1 MLTAFSLLGL
11 VVCAKAQDATDPKVE
26 YIKKYSP
33 IAVSEMK
40 RTGVPASI
48 TLAQGLLESGAGN
61 SRLATKANNHFGIR
75 IGPEERSLTTMTLRE
90 SVLGHTIRRRSLLG
104 TTPTS

>member
-1 MLTAFSLLGL
+1 MKKFLLTAFSLLGL

-40 RTGVPASI
+40 YKKPHI
-48 TLAQGLLESGAGN
+48 DMNKL
-61 SRLATKANNHFGIR
+61 K
-75 IGPEERSLTTMTLRE
+75 
-90 SVLGHTIRRRSLLG
+90 
-104 TTPTS
+104 